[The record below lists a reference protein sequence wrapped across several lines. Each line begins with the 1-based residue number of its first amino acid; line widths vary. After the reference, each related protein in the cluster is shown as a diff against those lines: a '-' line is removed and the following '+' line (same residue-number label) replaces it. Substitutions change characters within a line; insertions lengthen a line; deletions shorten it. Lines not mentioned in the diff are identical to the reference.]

1 MTSSTW
7 NGDLGG
13 LSGADDKCQQSAD
26 DVGLGGSWVA
36 FLSNGTSASS
46 RIPEGPYVR
55 LDESLI
61 ANDKSD
67 LLDGSIMVPINLNE
81 VGGTTSGFVFTGSNA
96 SGSSYG
102 SSTNGLCVGW
112 TRGCGVCYGNHF
124 YAQVGRADRN
134 NDDWVDV
141 GWVKCHTGSHL
152 YCFEQ

>member
-1 MTSSTW
+1 MTTI
-7 NGDLGG
+7 
-13 LSGADDKCQQSAD
+13 
-26 DVGLGGSWVA
+26 SWVA
-36 FLSNGTSASS
+36 FLSNGTSAAS

-55 LDESLI
+55 LDGVTI
-61 ANDKSD
+61 AQDKSD
-67 LLDGSIMVPINLNE
+67 LLDGSISVPINLTE
-81 VGGTTSGFVFTGSNA
+81 TGSTSSGFVFTGSNA
-96 SGSSYG
+96 SGVSYG